1 MLTLYSKST
10 TMKESIF
17 ISDPVYGEREV
28 KSPVLIEL
36 IDSQP
41 LQRLKRIN
49 QFGIPDEFY
58 HKENFSRFDHCT
70 GVMFLLEHLGA
81 SEEEQAAGLLHDV
94 SHMAFSHLYD
104 WVVDDYTKPGG
115 TESRQDD
122 IHVDFIRN
130 SEIPDILQTH
140 GYNVDHLTNYHHF
153 GLLERDS
160 PDLCA
165 DRVDYS
171 LREFPSDT
179 AKKIYQGLTTYDDQI
194 VCNNLETAQ
203 VFGREFLN
211 LQMDHWGGYEAL
223 VRYHLFSGVL
233 KRALEQEIIGLP
245 DFSIDDGHIVDKLKH
260 SSDSQIQKMLQFLR
274 QKHLT
279 QPNEGVRVFKKFRFI
294 DPPFLTDEG
303 LKRLSEHDDEYK
315 QALNQAREKNNQGLL
330 VPNLI

>member
-1 MLTLYSKST
+1 
-10 TMKESIF
+10 MKESIF
-17 ISDPVYGEREV
+17 INDPVYGKRGV
-28 KSPVLIEL
+28 KSPMLIEL
-36 IDSQP
+36 INSQP

-58 HKENFSRFDHCT
+58 HKKNFSRFEHCT

-81 SEEEQAAGLLHDV
+81 SEAEQAAGLLHDV

-104 WVVDDYTKPGG
+104 WVVDDYTKPGC

-122 IHVDFIRN
+122 NHVDFIRN
-130 SEIPDILQTH
+130 SEIPAILQSH
-140 GYNVDHLTNYHHF
+140 GYEVGHITNYHHF

-171 LREFPSDT
+171 LREFSPAT
-179 AKKIYQGLTTYDDQI
+179 AKKIYQGLTTFDGQI
-194 VCNNLETAQ
+194 VCSNLETAQ
-203 VFGREFLN
+203 VFGREFLI
-211 LQMDHWGGYEAL
+211 LQMEHWGGYEAL
-223 VRYHLFSGVL
+223 VRYHLFSRVL

-260 SSDSQIQKMLQFLR
+260 SPDTQIQKMLQFLR
-274 QKHLT
+274 QKHPS
-279 QPNEGVRVFKKFRFI
+279 QPNEGVKVFKKFRFI
-294 DPPFLTDEG
+294 DPPFLTDCG
-303 LKRLSEHDDEYK
+303 LKILSEQDNEYK
-315 QALNQAREKNNQGLL
+315 QALNQAREKNNKGSL